1 MNPASAFCLALPAEA
16 ERTQVLPSFAAF
28 LQSRIQERAREA
40 AQPGTGLDA
49 HGAGA
54 RKDALLHNARLD
66 ALSVRCRHGHEHE
79 TGVKNGLEDGLA
91 DGVVPAGRAMRQLAG
106 GGQAFCE
113 ASASPPDGTRSN
125 RDFSVDGRV
134 IGQHAP
140 KQF

>member
-1 MNPASAFCLALPAEA
+1 M
-16 ERTQVLPSFAAF
+16 
-28 LQSRIQERAREA
+28 QSRLQERAREA

-91 DGVVPAGRAMRQLAG
+91 DGVVPTGRAMRQLAG
-106 GGQAFCE
+106 DGQAFCA
-113 ASASPPDGTRSN
+113 ASASPPDGKRSN